1 MRKLFAKRR
10 KVYFMNQI
18 PQYKR
23 ILYITIGSC
32 SFILGFLGLFL
43 PILPTTPFWLLT
55 AYLYLNS
62 SSKLYNRAM
71 KIPLF
76 SKIVRD
82 FQEHKAISVRTKIIS
97 ISTIWITVVLSA
109 YFVDTL
115 WLTILLFVIST
126 GISLYI
132 LSYKTLQQDK
142 NT

>member
-1 MRKLFAKRR
+1 MRKSFTKRR
-10 KVYFMNQI
+10 KIRFMNQ
-18 PQYKR
+18 PSRYKR

-62 SSKLYNRAM
+62 SPKLYNRAM

-76 SKIVRD
+76 GKIVRD
-82 FQEHKAISVRTKIIS
+82 FQQHKAISTRTKIIS
-97 ISTIWITVVLSA
+97 ISTIWITVALSA
-109 YFVDTL
+109 YFVGIR
-115 WLTILLFVIST
+115 WITILLIVIST

-142 NT
+142 KA